1 MPSKKQLQEKINEL
15 EEEKKILEEQLTK
28 VCEIGQGLHNFIRL
42 VNLEDLFHN
51 SMETGKLEL
60 GEVIKAVKNVCPK
73 CREGKC
79 ENCN

>member
-1 MPSKKQLQEKINEL
+1 MPTKKELLEKINKL
-15 EEEKKILEEQLTK
+15 EEENKKLEEEIKK
-28 VCEIGQGLHNFIRL
+28 VCEMGQLFYNFIRL

-73 CREGKC
+73 CREGNC
-79 ENCN
+79 ENC